1 MPLGTAPYYGKR
13 VAPRWRYDQRMPWK
27 RVLVVWCLIAVVETV
42 HGILRRLYLDPLIG
56 VDNANHIGVL
66 VALALIFVI
75 CLATSRWIG
84 PRSTLGWMQV
94 GLVLVVLMLAFEFGV
109 GLSLGYSGY
118 RILADYD
125 PSRGGLMLLGMIGLL
140 YAPRFAARLR
150 GTLT

>member
-1 MPLGTAPYYGKR
+1 
-13 VAPRWRYDQRMPWK
+13 MPWK
-27 RVLVVWCLIAVVETV
+27 RVLIVFCLIVVAETIN
-42 HGILRRLYLDPLIG
+42 GILRRLYLEPVVGSLQ
-56 VDNANHIGVL
+56 AAHIGLV

-75 CLATSRWIG
+75 CLATSRWLG
-84 PRSTLGWMQV
+84 LRSKLGWMQV
-94 GLVLVVLMLAFEFGV
+94 GLVLVVLMLAFEI
-109 GLSLGYSGY
+109 GLGRAMGYSWD

>member
-1 MPLGTAPYYGKR
+1 
-13 VAPRWRYDQRMPWK
+13 MPWK
-27 RVLVVWCLIAVVETV
+27 RVLVVFCLIVVAETIN
-42 HGILRRLYLDPLIG
+42 GILRRLYLEPVVGSLQ
-56 VDNANHIGVL
+56 AAHIGLV

-75 CLATSRWIG
+75 CLATSRWLG
-84 PRSTLGWMQV
+84 LQSKLGWMQV
-94 GLVLVVLMLAFEFGV
+94 GLVLVVLMLAFEV
-109 GLSLGYSGY
+109 GLGRAMGYSWD

>member
-1 MPLGTAPYYGKR
+1 
-13 VAPRWRYDQRMPWK
+13 MPWK
-27 RVLVVWCLIAVVETV
+27 RVLIVFCLIVVAETIN
-42 HGILRRLYLDPLIG
+42 GILRRLYLEPVVGSLQ
-56 VDNANHIGVL
+56 AAHIGLV

-75 CLATSRWIG
+75 CLATSRWLG
-84 PRSTLGWMQV
+84 LRSKLGWMQV
-94 GLVLVVLMLAFEFGV
+94 GLVLVVLMLAFEFGL
-109 GLSLGYSGY
+109 GRAMGYSWD